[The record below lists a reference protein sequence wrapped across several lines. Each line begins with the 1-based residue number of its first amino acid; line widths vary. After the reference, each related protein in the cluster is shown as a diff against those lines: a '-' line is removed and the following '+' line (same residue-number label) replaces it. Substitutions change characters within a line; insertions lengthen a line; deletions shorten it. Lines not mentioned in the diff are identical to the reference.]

1 MRFTDPDIVNR
12 IANIPEVSKGISL
25 DGEVT
30 EFDFTDAIA
39 NGQNVFLRDG
49 GGIAI
54 CEWSAPRVYQC
65 HLLFAPDCRGRCAI
79 TSATNMRDFM
89 MANYSDMLWGQP
101 KKSNRPAIWLIRQVG
116 FSHVGDGVHPMVG
129 PVEFYQFGGSPCH
142 QQ

>member
-39 NGQNVFLRDG
+39 NQQNVFLRYG

-65 HLLFAPDCRGRCAI
+65 HLLFAPDCRGRSAI
-79 TSATNMRDFM
+79 ISATNMRDFM
-89 MANYSDMLWGQP
+89 MANYSNMLWGQP

-116 FSHVGDGVHPMVG
+116 FSHVGDGTHPMVG
-129 PVEFYQFGGSPCH
+129 EVEYYVCH
-142 QQ
+142 QS